1 MVRKVLHLLSTKTLN
16 GAEKVALDICTNL
29 DSEKFLPIVV
39 CAGDALRGY
48 FDKEG
53 IETFK
58 INIGRLNI
66 IEVLKLR
73 KILKSENINLIHA
86 HDVRASI
93 AAKLASVNL
102 DIPVISHIHVEYDWL
117 KTRSILRTIDR
128 FFRNKY
134 DLTLACSEKVKEF
147 YCKHNSKCDG
157 SKVVALP
164 NSFNFSEFNK
174 IHITCNMDFKVINSI
189 PVEPYVFGYIGR
201 LIDVKGID
209 LLIETFDLFHKEY
222 TNSILVIVGEG
233 IERENL
239 VNLSSKYNLSTKIY
253 FMGYRVDVY
262 NWLNIFDSFI
272 LPSKRE
278 GLPITILEAMA
289 MKKIV
294 ISTNIGGIPE
304 LIRNNYNGIL
314 LEERSTE
321 NLLKSMKYVYQN
333 RNEVQEIEE
342 NAYKHLISNYS
353 IEDYIMRLQ
362 EVYKGL

>member
-209 LLIETFDLFHKEY
+209 LLIETFDLFHKKY
-222 TNSILVIVGEG
+222 TNSILVIVGDG

-239 VNLSSKYNLSTKIY
+239 VNLSMKYNLSSVIH
-253 FMGYRVDVY
+253 FMGYRMDVY

-278 GLPITILEAMA
+278 GLPLTILEAMA

-294 ISTNIGGIPE
+294 ISTNVGGIPE
-304 LIRNNYNGIL
+304 LIHDKYNGIL
-314 LEERSTE
+314 LKERNTE
-321 NLLKSMKYVYQN
+321 NLLMSMKYVYEN
-333 RNEVQEIEE
+333 RNEVREIEE
-342 NAYKHLISNYS
+342 NAYKHLILNYS
-353 IEDYIMRLQ
+353 TYDYIMRLQ